1 MQPMKK
7 VQYAMQGIQQ
17 VNIDE
22 TWNLKHGDEY
32 FTDDTRAIIVPMKAI
47 HFDGLLQVRNA
58 VDFGQV
64 NNYANAM
71 TSGAKFPPVRVAKI
85 PDKHHLTVIDGWHR
99 LHAAQYLGVE
109 ALPII
114 IEEMSFRDAMGEAA
128 LANLTHGLPIK
139 RSELRQA
146 FGMFVRSGR
155 NRKGKGKNISYM
167 SYRELA
173 QALQGAVK
181 HTTLLNW
188 MRKDFPKIANAMGG
202 NEHGNALAEP
212 PRVDRQQFYTT
223 AVYEGLEQAGVH
235 FKEVRCPETRYQL
248 HKEALAVVKA
258 MEKFDM
264 KEPEPMDF

>member
-1 MQPMKK
+1 MKK
-7 VQYAMQGIQQ
+7 VQYRMSQPQIQQ
-17 VNIDE
+17 ADIED
-22 TWNLKHGDEY
+22 TFNLTHGDQY
-32 FTDDTRAIIVPMKAI
+32 FMDDPRATIVPIKTI
-47 HFDGLLQVRNA
+47 HFDDLLQVRKEVNY
-58 VDFGQV
+58 DQV
-64 NNYANAM
+64 NNYHNAM
-71 TSGAKFPPVRVAKI
+71 RIGAKFPPVRVAKI

-99 LHAAQYLGVE
+99 LHALDGLGVE
-109 ALPII
+109 AVPVII
-114 IEEMSFRDAMGEAA
+114 QELSFNDAMGEAA

-146 FGMFVRSGR
+146 FNMFITSRR
-155 NRKGKGKNISYM
+155 NRKGKGKNATYM

-202 NEHGNALAEP
+202 TEHGNALAEP
-212 PRVDRQQFYTT
+212 PRVDRQVFYSS

-248 HKEALAVVKA
+248 YKEAQAMVKA
-258 MEKFDM
+258 MEKFEM
-264 KEPEPMDF
+264 REPEQPDF

>member
-1 MQPMKK
+1 MKK
-7 VQYAMQGIQQ
+7 VQYTMQDIQQ
-17 VNIDE
+17 VNIEE

-32 FTDDTRAIIVPMKAI
+32 FTDDTRATIVPMKAI
-47 HFDGLLQVRNA
+47 HLDGLLQVRKT

-109 ALPII
+109 ALPVI

-202 NEHGNALAEP
+202 DDHGNSQAEP
-212 PRVDRQQFYTT
+212 PRVDRQRAYISL
-223 AVYEGLEQAGVH
+223 AYEGIEQLGTH
-235 FKEVRCPETRYQL
+235 FKEVQCPTARYEIHQQ
-248 HKEALAVVKA
+248 ALATL
-258 MEKFDM
+258 EDM
-264 KEPEPMDF
+264 KQFEMVKPAQPEF